1 MGICLV
7 EESEK
12 LDLTSCMVLFKE
24 GDPMKIEDPMEVTAT
39 SLEQRDSR
47 LCSARNRKGEPCRK
61 FSMQGQ
67 RVCKNH
73 GGGSPQALA
82 KAAAAV
88 ELAELRIRGLAPRAV
103 DELERLVT
111 GADSEQVRL
120 QAANSLVDRSV
131 GRATER
137 VQIAAAITV
146 KRPW

>member
-1 MGICLV
+1 MN
-7 EESEK
+7 EQ
-12 LDLTSCMVLFKE
+12 
-24 GDPMKIEDPMEVTAT
+24 DPMEEVTSLVQRDPRKCTAT
-39 SLEQRDSR
+39 
-47 LCSARNRKGEPCRK
+47 NRQGEPCRK
-61 FSMQGQ
+61 FSMRGQ
-67 RVCKNH
+67 SVCKNH

-82 KAAAAV
+82 RAEEMV
-88 ELAELRIRGLAPRAV
+88 QLAELRIRGLAPRAV